1 VPLVVYEFEELLS
14 NTRAQLEAMR
24 AKPEPG
30 PAPGV
35 GQGKALDGK
44 IAVEMAADGRLAGL
58 ALDPSVLRLDERE
71 LAREIMAAVNDAWAK
86 RQGLDESAAAVAAL
100 DTEALQ
106 RRMTELQDQGLATM
120 RRFTDRMQSIL
131 DQAES
136 RVPR

>member
-1 VPLVVYEFEELLS
+1 VPLVSQEFEELLS

-24 AKPEPG
+24 AKPQPG

-35 GQGKALDGK
+35 GQGKALDGR
-44 IAVEMAADGRLAGL
+44 ITVEMAADGRLSGL
-58 ALDPSVLRLDERE
+58 ALDPSVLRMDERE

-100 DTEALQ
+100 DTAALQ
-106 RRMTELQDQGLATM
+106 RRLTELQDQGVATM
-120 RRFTDRMQSIL
+120 RRFTDRMQAIL
-131 DQAES
+131 DQAET